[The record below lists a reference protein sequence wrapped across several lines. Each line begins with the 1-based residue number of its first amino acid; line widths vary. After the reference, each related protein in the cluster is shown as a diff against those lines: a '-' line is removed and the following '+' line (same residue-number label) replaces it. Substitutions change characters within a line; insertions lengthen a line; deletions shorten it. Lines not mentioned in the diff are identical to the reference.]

1 MSIGKLTDRHLK
13 AWHTLGAP
21 IPAQADGGGLYFRI
35 HQSGVPQ
42 WYFRYQLGGRQRWMF
57 LGNYPDLPLVEA
69 RKMARVARVQLDR
82 GEDVAATR
90 QQQKA
95 ERNRAHTVTELA
107 NEWYAREVE
116 PRVKHPVVVRR
127 VLDKY
132 VLPKIGRLAAASV
145 LPRDADAVLS
155 AIAKRAPTT
164 ANDALRHM
172 RKMFAYGRKR
182 RYVEQ
187 SPVADFDL
195 ADAGGK
201 EAPRERA
208 LSSDELAALLK
219 AMRETPTLGR
229 VNELSFKL
237 LLALC
242 VRKGELVAARWDE
255 FDFEASAWRLPASRT
270 KTSAAL
276 EIPLAPQVVE
286 WLQELRVFAAG
297 SEYVLPARRIV
308 AGQRFPHISP
318 DTLNVALGRV
328 QHGLEHFTIHDMRRT
343 ARTQLAALGVPREV
357 AERAL
362 NHKLRGVEGIYN
374 RYDYLKERRVALA
387 QWADLLEGLERG
399 SSKVVPSRANA

>member
-1 MSIGKLTDRHLK
+1 MATGKLTDRHLK
-13 AWHTLGAP
+13 AWHTLGSP

-35 HQSGVPQ
+35 HQSGMPQ
-42 WYFRYQLGGRQRWMF
+42 WYFRYQLAGRQRWMF
-57 LGNYPDLPLVEA
+57 LGNYPDVSLADA
-69 RKMARVARVQLDR
+69 RKMARAARVQLDR
-82 GEDVAATR
+82 GEDVAALR
-90 QQQKA
+90 QQQRA
-95 ERNRAHTVTELA
+95 ERQRAYTAADLA
-107 NEWYAREVE
+107 DEWYAREVE
-116 PRVKHPVVVRR
+116 PLVKHPEIGRR
-127 VLDKY
+127 ILDKY
-132 VLPKIGRLAAASV
+132 VLPKIGKLPAASV

-155 AIAKRAPTT
+155 AIAKHAPTT

-182 RYVEQ
+182 RYVEL
-187 SPVADFDL
+187 SPVADFEL

-201 EAPRERA
+201 ETPRQRA
-208 LSSDELAALLK
+208 LSPDELAALLK
-219 AMRETPTLGR
+219 AMRETPVLGR
-229 VNELSFKL
+229 VNELTFKL

-255 FDFEASAWRLPASRT
+255 FDLDAGVWRLPASRT
-270 KTSAAL
+270 KTGAAL

-297 SEYVLPARRIV
+297 SEYLLPARRIA

-328 QHGLEHFTIHDMRRT
+328 RHGLEHFTIHDMRRT
-343 ARTQLAALGVPREV
+343 ARTQLAALGVSREV

-374 RYDYLKERRVALA
+374 RHDYLEERKAALA
-387 QWADLLEGLERG
+387 QWADLLVRLERG
-399 SSKVVPSRANA
+399 AGKVVPIRLRA